1 MQIILSFLIILF
13 LLPLYFLIFLF
24 YTAQNINPL
33 FKCKRIGLN
42 AKIFCQIKFKTIK
55 DNKNISYLTTE
66 DMNIF
71 YYFSNFFR
79 KYKIDELPQFFNI
92 LQGQMSFVGPR
103 PIPQELFSKYSKED
117 AKIIFSVKPG
127 LTDFATLIYGI
138 SPHGNKNILNEEEYF
153 NTIEKKKIYLRKIY
167 IKNKSFYL
175 DIQIIFFT
183 IISLLGFVKI
193 TESNLFKYFK
203 LNNNQ
208 K

>member
-1 MQIILSFLIILF
+1 MQRIFSLLIIILIFPLFIFLIVFYLIHF
-13 LLPLYFLIFLF
+13 IRPFYF
-24 YTAQNINPL
+24 A
-33 FKCKRIGLN
+33 KRIGLN
-42 AKIFCQIKFKTIK
+42 ECAFYIFKFKTIK
-55 DNKNISYLTTE
+55 NNQNISYLTN
-66 DMNIF
+66 DDIDIF

-79 KYKIDELPQFFNI
+79 KYKIDELPQLFNI
-92 LQGQMSFVGPR
+92 LLGRMSFVGPR

-117 AKIIFSVKPG
+117 TKIIFSVRPG
-127 LTDFATLIYGI
+127 LTDLATLIFGI
-138 SPHGNKNILNEEEYF
+138 SSHGNKNILSEKEYF

-175 DIQIIFFT
+175 DIKIVFFT